1 MESLHRQ
8 GVREDRPEET
18 LTGLASRRV
27 RDAERFKWV
36 PGMLACRWA
45 PGFRDHLLPQV
56 RVEGGVDMTPWDD
69 CVPDMRDAATLG
81 AVEHGLLTPRGWVVY
96 RRLEYDGSLMFR
108 ATGPGKNFSTYGVG
122 WCLSLA
128 TVLAE
133 AAENS
138 G

>member
-1 MESLHRQ
+1 MEK
-8 GVREDRPEET
+8 GNT
-18 LTGLASRRV
+18 CRRL
-27 RDAERFKWV
+27 RDAEGFTWL

-45 PGFRDHLLPQV
+45 PGCRDHLFRQV
-56 RVEGGVDMTPWDD
+56 RVEQGTDMGLWED

-81 AVEHGLLTPRGWVVY
+81 VVEHGLLTPRGWVVY

-133 AAENS
+133 AVENS